1 MAISIPFSRNTCV
14 YRGFG
19 KNEVLVM
26 IQPGTPE
33 DLSNFKVFNLRGSQN
48 GSLTT

>member
-1 MAISIPFSRNTCV
+1 MAISTSFSGKASV

-19 KNEVLVM
+19 KNEVFV
-26 IQPGTPE
+26 IVHRSTPE